1 MNDQTKYLTV
11 GALTR
16 YLKMK
21 FDTDDNL
28 RQVYLKG
35 EISNFKSHTTGH
47 FYFSIKDE
55 TSKINAI
62 MFQRNASKLPFLP
75 TDGMK
80 VLVTGRI
87 SVYEATGNYQIYVE
101 DMMEDGIG
109 NLYIAF
115 EKLKEQLSKE
125 GLFNPEHKKKIP
137 KIPSRI
143 GIITAKTGA
152 AIRDIL
158 STIER
163 RFPYTETILFPSL
176 VQGDTAKEDIVRN
189 IKLAQNYDLDVL
201 IVGRGGGSIEDLWA
215 FNEEIVARAIYDS
228 NVPIISAV
236 GHEIDYTI
244 SDFVADL
251 RAPTPTGA
259 AELAVPNRKDVLLH
273 LEQLKIRSQEAIFK
287 KIKLM
292 QEKLIHYHNSYII
305 KNPMLIYDNY
315 RQKLLLEEDQ
325 LQKAMQYFLET
336 KRNVLQLLKQH
347 TCITHPEF
355 LYKERKIQL
364 YHIMEKLEILNPLS
378 VLKRG
383 YTITYQNNRVLKS
396 VKELTKQDISIQ
408 LVDGIIDAKVI
419 KIKEN

>member
-1 MNDQTKYLTV
+1 
-11 GALTR
+11 
-16 YLKMK
+16 
-21 FDTDDNL
+21 
-28 RQVYLKG
+28 
-35 EISNFKSHTTGH
+35 
-47 FYFSIKDE
+47 
-55 TSKINAI
+55 

-347 TCITHPEF
+347 TCIIHPEF

-383 YTITYQNNRVLKS
+383 YTITYQNNKVLKS